1 MNMLK
6 SWLLEIGKTV
16 GKIFTLI
23 IAAMFVMLPKS
34 FQPVWAL
41 GAVDTTTFL
50 NDAKIIYGALQNQVN
65 QLAVVI
71 NLFGDGSKFG
81 KPINNIGIRGY
92 TFGARMGPNYNMGY
106 RKEGTG
112 GVGTAGNQ
120 NLKQAT
126 VVLKYAYVPI
136 AITGQ
141 AENLTKGEGKAFMQA
156 KALEA
161 KFDMEDITKH
171 VNVVVAGAER
181 GGQLA
186 VTSASAA
193 GNFTCDNT
201 GDLPGALYL
210 RPGMPVDSGPVGG
223 GANVFTNKPIASIN
237 YTTRVVT
244 LVDGAAAAGVG
255 NGIFLAGEQCLLADF
270 PLTAECLQSLVS
282 DTQALQGLDPAQSDQ
297 KAWASYVKSAA
308 GALSP
313 LLLTQ
318 LKMFVKNR
326 GGKNPDMYL
335 VPSAQIAQ
343 HVAVA
348 TGTLTYNVADTIQG
362 VAKKAIDLGF
372 NTFQFGGIPLI
383 EEMDLRNSIIYCG
396 SADSMKKFE
405 ALPLSMADDEAGTWT
420 RINGGNGIADA
431 VQGLLRWYH
440 QLGITCRAEWSMVK
454 NLTVPADFTQNPS
467 SLA

>member
-1 MNMLK
+1 MTQVLK
-6 SWLLEIGKTV
+6 ALGGIALRLITLTV
-16 GKIFTLI
+16 
-23 IAAMFVMLPKS
+23 AAMFALLPKP
-34 FQPVWAL
+34 FQPTFML
-41 GAVDTTTFL
+41 GIVDTTTFL

-65 QLAVVI
+65 QLAVLI

-126 VVLKYAYVPI
+126 VFLKYAYVPI

-141 AENLTKGEGKAFMQA
+141 AENLTKGDGKAFMQA

-171 VNVVVAGAER
+171 VNIVVAGGER

-186 VTSASAA
+186 VTSAAVA

-210 RPGMPVDSGPVGG
+210 RPNMPVDSGPVGG
-223 GANVFTNKPIASIN
+223 GANVFAGKVIQSIN

-244 LVDGAAAAGVG
+244 LVDGAANAGVG

-282 DTQALQGLDPAQSDQ
+282 DTQALQGLDPAQIDQ

-348 TGTLTYNVADTIQG
+348 AGNLTYNVADTVQG

-383 EEMDLRNSIIYCG
+383 EEMDLRPSIIYCG
-396 SADSMKKFE
+396 TSDAMKKFE

-440 QLGITCRAEWSMVK
+440 QLGIVCRAEWGKLTS
-454 NLTVPADFTQNPS
+454 LTVPAGFADTPN
-467 SLA
+467 SLV

>member
-1 MNMLK
+1 MKMALR
-6 SWLLEIGKTV
+6 SV
-16 GKIFTLI
+16 GSIVLRIFTLL
-23 IAAMFVMLPKS
+23 IATLFVLLPKPL
-34 FQPVWAL
+34 QPTVAL
-41 GAVDTTTFL
+41 GIVDTTSFL

-65 QLAVVI
+65 QLSVLI

-120 NLKQAT
+120 NLKQST

-141 AENLTKGEGKAFMQA
+141 AENLTKGEGRAFMQA

-161 KFDMEDITKH
+161 KFDMDDITKH

-186 VTSASAA
+186 VTSASGA
-193 GNFTCDNT
+193 GTFTCDNT
-201 GDLPGALYL
+201 GDLPGALFL
-210 RPGMPVDSGPVGG
+210 RPNMPVDAGPIGG
-223 GANVFTNKPIASIN
+223 GANVIAGKTISAIN

-244 LVDGAAAAGVG
+244 LTDGVSNAGVG

-282 DTQALQGLDPAQSDQ
+282 DTTVIQGLDPSQVDQ
-297 KAWASYVKSAA
+297 KAWASYVQNVA
-308 GALSP
+308 GAISP
-313 LLLTQ
+313 LVLTQ

-326 GGKNPDMYL
+326 GGKNPDMYI

-343 HVAVA
+343 YVSIA
-348 TGTLTYNVADTIQG
+348 TNTLTYNVADTISG
-362 VAKKAIDLGF
+362 IAKKAIDLGF
-372 NTFQFGGIPLI
+372 NTFQFAGIPLI
-383 EEMDLRNSIIYCG
+383 EEMDARASIIYCG
-396 SADSMKKFE
+396 SADAMKKFE

-420 RINGGNGIADA
+420 RISGGNGIADA

-440 QLGITCRAEWSMVK
+440 QLGITCRAEWGK
-454 NLTVPADFTQNPS
+454 ITGLTVPAGFASTPNQ
-467 SLA
+467 LV